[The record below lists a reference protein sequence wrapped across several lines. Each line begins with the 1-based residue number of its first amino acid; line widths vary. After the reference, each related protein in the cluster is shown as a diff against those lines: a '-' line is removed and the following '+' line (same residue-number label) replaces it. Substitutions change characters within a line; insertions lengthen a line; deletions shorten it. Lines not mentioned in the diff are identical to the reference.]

1 MVQKSLRLA
10 FFVSAQRLREAHEL
24 VKSALKLGGHGLM
37 VTKTV
42 ATDKRAFLSAGFAA
56 RDNIRPARAPIN
68 IVAGRSDGGYL

>member
-1 MVQKSLRLA
+1 
-10 FFVSAQRLREAHEL
+10 
-24 VKSALKLGGHGLM
+24 M